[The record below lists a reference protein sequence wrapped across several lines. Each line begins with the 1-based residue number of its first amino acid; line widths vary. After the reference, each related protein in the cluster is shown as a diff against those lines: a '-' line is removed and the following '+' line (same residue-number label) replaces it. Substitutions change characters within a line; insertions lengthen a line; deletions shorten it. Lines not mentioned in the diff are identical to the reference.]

1 MSKKRVNVHVGTLED
16 MGRRFIRAWKQVERG
31 EKAREEHLTF
41 PDLETLLNALSPK
54 RLQLL
59 RAMHREPA
67 RSVKALAER
76 LKRDYK
82 RVHQDV
88 ATLAELGLLRR
99 DDGHV
104 AAAYDLI
111 HADFDLRSA
120 SFFDR

>member
-1 MSKKRVNVHVGTLED
+1 MSKKGVNVHVGTLEV
-16 MGRRFIRAWKQVERG
+16 MGWFIRAWKQVERG
-31 EKAREEHLTF
+31 EKVPEEHLTF

-59 RAMHREPA
+59 RAVHREPA

-76 LKRDYK
+76 IKRDYK
-82 RVHQDV
+82 RVQEDV
-88 ATLAELGLLRR
+88 ETLAELGLLRR
-99 DDGHV
+99 DDGYV
-104 AAAYDLI
+104 TAGYDVI